1 MKHSPKHT
9 TTLARQLQ
17 QMANDRWARD
27 AVRVLLRA
35 SWFALSIWSVG
46 VGLSL
51 LLSWPIDHALIGAL
65 ALAVIVIALIS
76 LLLMPRLSVESVA
89 RRLDRRFDLH
99 EELSTALEV
108 GQQRPEVGSLPAQ
121 LMAHAGQHL
130 RQTQRSIS
138 QRQRAPIS
146 DLFFLAGMLVIAIA
160 LFLITAMPGLPN
172 ASQIAALPPL
182 ANPDAAADDQ
192 AFQPPPNNPGQ
203 QPGGLPGNGA
213 AQQQADMN
221 AGTQSAGNTGS
232 DSSQNGAQQ
241 AAAAD
246 PQSLAAIADA
256 LRDQGATRPSAEA
269 LDRGDAASAA
279 QQIRELADQA
289 DQLSQQTRQNL
300 ADNLRKA
307 ASAIQERNPDLAQQL
322 RQSARNIDQGG
333 QQAAKGLEDLA
344 QAIEQAQQGD
354 AQAGQGADQADAQGT
369 QPGSPADQGQPGNQ
383 PGAGGGAGN
392 AAASNQRDLENP
404 QRLGVEGQP
413 VELDAQ
419 GDGSQG
425 SAPAEQATVAGNGS
439 VGSTSG
445 GNQQGGGASGPD
457 PLRVPADERDVVQ
470 DYFTP

>member
-1 MKHSPKHT
+1 MKHPPKHT

-35 SWFALSIWSVG
+35 SWFALSIWSAG

-51 LLSWPIDHALIGAL
+51 LLSWPIDHAVIGAL
-65 ALAVIVIALIS
+65 ALLVIVVALIS
-76 LLLMPRLSVESVA
+76 LLLKPRLSVEKVA
-89 RRLDRRFDLH
+89 RRLDRRFELH

-108 GQQRPEVGSLPAQ
+108 GQQRPEAGSLPAQ
-121 LMAHAGQHL
+121 LMAHAGQRL

-146 DLFFLAGMLVIAIA
+146 DLFFLAAMLAIAIA
-160 LFLITAMPGLPN
+160 LFVITAIPSLPN
-172 ASQIAALPPL
+172 ATQIAALPPL
-182 ANPDAAADDQ
+182 VKPDGAADDQ
-192 AFQPPPNNPGQ
+192 AFQPPQNNNSQ
-203 QPGGLPGNGA
+203 QPGGLPGDGA
-213 AQQQADMN
+213 TQQQPGTN

-232 DSSQNGAQQ
+232 DAGQSGSQQGS
-241 AAAAD
+241 AAD

-279 QQIRELADQA
+279 QQLRELADQA
-289 DQLSQQTRQNL
+289 DQLSQETRQNL
-300 ADNLRKA
+300 ADNLREA
-307 ASAIQERNPDLAQQL
+307 ASAIQDHNPDLAQQL
-322 RQSARNIDQGG
+322 RQSARNIDQGD
-333 QQAAKGLEDLA
+333 QQTAKGLENLA

-354 AQAGQGADQADAQGT
+354 AQAGQGSEQGDTSGT
-369 QPGSPADQGQPGNQ
+369 QPGSPADQGQQGNQ
-383 PGAGGGAGN
+383 PGAGN
-392 AAASNQRDLENP
+392 AAASNQRDLADP
-404 QRLGVEGQP
+404 QRLGVDGQP

-425 SAPAEQATVAGNGS
+425 TAPAEQATVAGNGS
-439 VGSTSG
+439 LGSTSG
-445 GNQQGGGASGPD
+445 GSNQQGGGASGPD